1 MASCGATVATSPA
14 HCCHGIVL
22 WKKKHSLEFLRK
34 TEGLEQSSTR
44 LTTAQRLTGLGR
56 RRRGCTLLIFAIEF
70 DCSERKKCPITLFLS
85 LRNGTST
92 RWFDES
98 PLFFQILRF
107 RKNLSRGDFL
117 HFSIEAHCCKQ
128 F

>member
-56 RRRGCTLLIFAIEF
+56 RRRGCTLLIFAIEILHIPDSF
-70 DCSERKKCPITLFLS
+70 EEVFRTI
-85 LRNGTST
+85 NGYM
-92 RWFDES
+92 RWNVKECH
-98 PLFFQILRF
+98 I
-107 RKNLSRGDFL
+107 KYKV
-117 HFSIEAHCCKQ
+117 IY
-128 F
+128 